1 MTAPARR
8 LFVGVPVAPAVA
20 HALAGAAETLVRRA
34 RTAGVALSWVP
45 PANYHVTLAF
55 LGAARPEVV
64 TAVRAQLTAV
74 TADGRGFRFRVG
86 RLGAFPSAERA
97 TVLWAGVE
105 DASGELARLADAV
118 AAAMTELGFARDR
131 RAFHPHVTLARLRE
145 PGAISDLILPLSEQ
159 VFGETRCDALT
170 LFESSSDSGSYEYR
184 SIVRAGLGTPKTA
197 SERQSEPVQTGPF
210 DASHG
215 SDDGW
220 DRTP

>member
-1 MTAPARR
+1 MTAASLK

-20 HALAGAAETLVRRA
+20 HALAGAAETLARRA
-34 RTAGVALSWVP
+34 RTSGVALTWVP
-45 PANYHVTLAF
+45 PAHYHVTLAF

-64 TAVRAQLTAV
+64 TAVRAQLATVA
-74 TADGRGFRFRVG
+74 AAGRSFRFRAG
-86 RLGAFPSAERA
+86 RLGAFPSVERA

-118 AAAMTELGFARDR
+118 AAAMTELGFERDR
-131 RAFHPHVTLARLRE
+131 RAFHPHVTVARLRD
-145 PGAISDLILPLSEQ
+145 PSAIADLILPLSEQ
-159 VFGETRCDALT
+159 VFGETRCDAVT
-170 LFESSSDSGSYEYR
+170 LFESVVTSNGSEYR
-184 SIVRAGLGTPKTA
+184 SIARTALGTPKTA
-197 SERQSEPVQTGPF
+197 PERQSEPVQTGPF